1 MFTSYSLNS
10 VWAMIN
16 TQQIVVMIPLFKLKK
31 IPRVTQV
38 VFNVLMTI
46 AAFDI
51 LPDEWIYGAWNFLLG
66 LDDDQV
72 PDPLNKNFEDV
83 GFETLWSVHNLGS
96 LALPIFS
103 FPILA
108 LIDILLR
115 AFTNV
120 PRLNKIQV

>member
-1 MFTSYSLNS
+1 MFVLFQLITSYSVNQLWS
-10 VWAMIN
+10 MIN
-16 TQQIVVMIPLFKLKK
+16 TQQIVVMIPLFKLRN
-31 IPRVTQV
+31 IPLVTQA

-51 LPDEWIYGAWNFLLG
+51 LPDEWMYGSWNFLLG

-72 PDPLNKNFEDV
+72 PDALNKNFEDV

-108 LIDILLR
+108 IIDVLLR
-115 AFTNV
+115 PFSNV
-120 PRLNKIQV
+120 P